1 MSKQQRRL
9 MIVGA
14 DGGLGGDLREIVA
27 NETDWS
33 LVEVT
38 RERVRSGAIERPFDS
53 GSRAEWR
60 ALFDSD
66 LWRPDVVV
74 NAAAMTNVD
83 ACETRKVDAWKN
95 NVTLVEHLVGE
106 CKRHERKLVQLS
118 TDYVFDGTA
127 GPYTESSTPRP
138 ANYYGKTKLA
148 AENACV
154 GGEINVA
161 IVRTMWLYGE
171 QRKGKTSFVTW
182 LADTLGSG
190 GSARV
195 VTDEIGNPTFQN
207 DVAYGILRLIEKD
220 AQGIINIAGPELM
233 SRWKF
238 AETIAEV
245 YELDASR
252 LVPITSAD
260 LQRQAKR
267 PLSSGLISLRA
278 QTVLGLRLT
287 KASDGLEV
295 CKILEQ
301 RTAR

>member
-1 MSKQQRRL
+1 MSNQLRRL

-33 LVEVT
+33 LIEVT
-38 RERVRSGAIERPFDS
+38 RDRVRAGGIERAFDS

-74 NAAAMTNVD
+74 NTAAMTNVD
-83 ACETRKVDAWKN
+83 ACETRKIDAWKN
-95 NVTLVEHLVGE
+95 NVTLVEHIVGE
-106 CKRHERKLVQLS
+106 CKRHDRKLVQLS
-118 TDYVFDGTA
+118 TDYIFDGTG
-127 GPYTESSTPRP
+127 GPYSESSTPRP
-138 ANYYGKTKLA
+138 TNYYGKTKLA
-148 AENACV
+148 AENACI

-182 LADTLGSG
+182 LVDTLSSG
-190 GSARV
+190 GTARV

-207 DVAYGILRLIEKD
+207 DVAYGILRVIEKD
-220 AQGIINIAGPELM
+220 YQGVVNIAGPELI

-245 YELDASR
+245 HELDPGRLIPIAS
-252 LVPITSAD
+252 SD
-260 LQRQAKR
+260 LQRLAKR
-267 PLSSGLISLRA
+267 PLDSGLISLRA
-278 QTVLGLRLT
+278 QTILGLRLT
-287 KASDGLEV
+287 TTKDGLEI